1 MNEYSLNKLTKYL
14 SVTFLAVIMLYMA
27 YMLIEVVAIAVA
39 SILLYFIFDPFV
51 RAFEKQGFSRLIS
64 IIFIFTVFAFLVYL
78 GLSYI
83 IPNFTL
89 QMNQL
94 IETLNVYSIH
104 DQLLKMEHA
113 IYRFL
118 PIFNPG
124 ELAGKIEQ
132 TITSQILNLFNTAA
146 LLLSGI
152 FSIAVLIVIIPFLTF
167 FLLKDSRYLF
177 KKCIVVIPNKYFE
190 MSYYISKKISVQLGK
205 YVRAWIFDAAFV
217 GVSFGL
223 GLYIIGVGNS
233 FPLGVIAGL
242 GHLVPYFGPVIGGI
256 PAIIISI
263 IQYGD
268 LSQVPYILFLMAT
281 IYTLDNGIVQP
292 YVFSKSLDMH
302 PIVIILLLLTGGTL
316 FGIVGLLL
324 IIPAATVLR
333 TLVKEIFFAFR
344 NYKIARL

>member
-1 MNEYSLNKLTKYL
+1 MSEYTLNRIIKYI
-14 SVTFLAVIMLYMA
+14 SVIFIAAVVLYLG
-27 YMLIEVVAIAVA
+27 YILIEVAAIAAA
-39 SILLYFIFDPFV
+39 SVLLYFIFDPFV
-51 RAFEKQGFSRLIS
+51 RIFEKQGFSRLIS
-64 IIFIFTVFAFLVYL
+64 ILFVFTVFAFLMYL

-104 DQLLKMEHA
+104 DQLLKMENTIH
-113 IYRFL
+113 RFL
-118 PIFNPG
+118 PFFNPG

-132 TITSQILNLFNTAA
+132 TITAQILNLFNTAA
-146 LLLSGI
+146 SLLSGL
-152 FSIAVLIVIIPFLTF
+152 FSVAILIVIIPFLTF

-177 KKCIVVIPNKYFE
+177 KKTLAVIPNKYFE
-190 MSYYISKKISVQLGK
+190 MSYYISKKISIQLGK
-205 YVRAWIFDAAFV
+205 YVRAWIFDATFV

-223 GLYIIGVGNS
+223 GLYFIGVGNS

-268 LSQVPYILFLMAT
+268 LSQVPYILLLMAA

-292 YVFSKSLDMH
+292 YIFSKSLDMH

-324 IIPAATVLR
+324 IIPTATVIR
-333 TLVKEIFFAFR
+333 TLVKEIFFAFS
-344 NYKIARL
+344 NYKIARF